1 MSCAISAGALTFPP
15 TFDKCLEFKDDQ
27 KLVEDDGHIRDYCG
41 KRCARKAEAL
51 PSPAKKIRIKEY
63 KIARYKHD
71 PDYAKKMRK
80 GKRRTYR

>member
-1 MSCAISAGALTFPP
+1 MEDDGLIRDYCGMSCAISAGALTFPP

-51 PSPAKKIRIKEY
+51 PSPEKK
-63 KIARYKHD
+63 
-71 PDYAKKMRK
+71 K
-80 GKRRTYR
+80 GLRV